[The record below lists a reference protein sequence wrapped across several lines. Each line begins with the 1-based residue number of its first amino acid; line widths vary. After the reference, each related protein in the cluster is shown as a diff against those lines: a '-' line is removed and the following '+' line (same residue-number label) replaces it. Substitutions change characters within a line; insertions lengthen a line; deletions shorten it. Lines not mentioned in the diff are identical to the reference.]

1 VAVSNEQ
8 SGYPGPYGQQP
19 QYGSY
24 PPPPPPPRG
33 SNKVGVIAVVVG
45 ALLLVGSGIF
55 VVSRFSN
62 GSGEAANDQPGP
74 ATTLPAGTP
83 TAGTQPTKQ
92 ATTQPTEQP
101 TAPPPSKTAPA
112 VCNGCFPG
120 VTVSGLLATL
130 KSRGFACKEDRVLG
144 IDCSKGNLDVGIHR
158 DYTEKNFARNID
170 VGGSAGGPGNYPQGP
185 RQAFAA
191 LKAGLPG
198 LLPLFL
204 PDAAVRQQIAGFTN
218 QHAGQADQGPST
230 VKDAKFGGY
239 RVSIHGVSGAT
250 VGKGGRSASSYS
262 TSVYIY
268 GPSAY

>member
-1 VAVSNEQ
+1 MAVSNEQ

-19 QYGSY
+19 QYGGY
-24 PPPPPPPRG
+24 PPPPPPPQRG

-55 VVSRFSN
+55 VVSRFSD
-62 GSGEAANDQPGP
+62 GSGEAANDQPAP
-74 ATTLPAGTP
+74 ATSRPTSAAPTQPAGTP
-83 TAGTQPTKQ
+83 EPAGS
-92 ATTQPTEQP
+92 P
-101 TAPPPSKTAPA
+101 TAPKTTAAPT
-112 VCNGCFPG
+112 VCDGCFPG

-144 IDCSKGNLDVGIHR
+144 IDCTKGKLEVGIHR
-158 DYTEKNFARNID
+158 DYTEKNFVENID
-170 VGGSAGGPGNYPQGP
+170 VGGRAGGAGTYPQGP
-185 RQAFAA
+185 GQAFAA

-198 LLPLFL
+198 MLPLFL
-204 PDAAVRQQIAGFTN
+204 QNAAVRQQIVSFTN

-230 VKDAKFGGY
+230 LKDAKFGGY

-262 TSVYIY
+262 TSVNIY